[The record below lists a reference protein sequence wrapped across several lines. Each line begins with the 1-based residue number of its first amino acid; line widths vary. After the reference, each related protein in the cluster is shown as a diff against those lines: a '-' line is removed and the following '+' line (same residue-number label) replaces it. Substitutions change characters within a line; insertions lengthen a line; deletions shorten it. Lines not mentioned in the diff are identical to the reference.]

1 MKKMLKRADGS
12 KSQRGLWDNI
22 RAKAVANKK
31 AGKKGKAPSKDMLEQ
46 EAKIKAEMK
55 MGGDWMQESKELKF
69 GGPSK
74 RKKYQTAPPPEED
87 IKLPTDA
94 TATPKYTFKGS
105 YESKS
110 SGESR
115 GGRIAGS
122 GKGFGQKQACIG
134 ESCGKVV
141 AEGSSYAG
149 GSGTNYTGKGAQG
162 LSMKPQIDK
171 SRIVKL
177 TKEQQAE
184 QNAKYQAAQDAMAVK
199 QAERQA
205 KREANAAAYK
215 AAIAPKEEVVYDFKS
230 VYANPRDLTPI
241 RMNKTGGKRKS
252 TKK

>member
-22 RAKAVANKK
+22 RAKAATNKK
-31 AGKKGKAPSKDMLEQ
+31 AGKKGKSPSKDMLEQ

-69 GGPSK
+69 GSPSK

-105 YESKS
+105 YESKP

-122 GKGFGQKQACIG
+122 GKNFGQKNICVGAGCKEVI
-134 ESCGKVV
+134 
-141 AEGSSYAG
+141 AAGSSDTGYQ
-149 GSGTNYTGKGAQG
+149 GKGAQG
-162 LSMKPQIDK
+162 LSMKRQIDK
-171 SRIVKL
+171 SRIVEF

-215 AAIAPKEEVVYDFKS
+215 ASIAPKEEVVYDFKS

>member
-22 RAKAVANKK
+22 RAKAAANKK
-31 AGKKGKAPSKDMLEQ
+31 AGKKGKSPSKDMLEQ

-87 IKLPTDA
+87 IKLPTD
-94 TATPKYTFKGS
+94 TKSTPKFNFTV
-105 YESKS
+105 
-110 SGESR
+110 SG
-115 GGRIAGS
+115 GNTAGS
-122 GKGFGQKQACIG
+122 GKSFGQKQACVG
-134 ESCGKVV
+134 ESCGKVI
-141 AEGSSYAG
+141 AGGSSYAG
-149 GSGTNYTGKGAQG
+149 GSGTNYTGPGGAQ
-162 LSMKPQIDK
+162 LSMKPKYGD
-171 SRIVKL
+171 RMVKL
-177 TKEQQAE
+177 TKEQKAE
-184 QNAKYQAAQDAMAVK
+184 QHAKYQAAQDALAAR